1 MIKFVFINGGVNL
14 KVQGL
19 TGTWGAVG
27 IEMPKFEA
35 KKGDFAKIWQKLG
48 AAAPPPGFAI
58 HGVLYMVSEGL
69 SLSEQTF
76 LIFHLNVENRIN
88 VIWM

>member
-1 MIKFVFINGGVNL
+1 MVQLTVTSKGERGRSIKVWKGLLIRDSMNGGVNL
-14 KVQGL
+14 KVRGL

-48 AAAPPPGFAI
+48 RLQPPGPAVY
-58 HGVLYMVSEGL
+58 G
-69 SLSEQTF
+69 F
-76 LIFHLNVENRIN
+76 LFHPK
-88 VIWM
+88 